1 MKSMYVIK
9 AMLEKSNN
17 TNLLNVVLTLTFSL
31 GEKLSLDGMHT
42 KAVDAWKKEIEH
54 LTGVYWNKHQTSTT
68 ELAI

>member
-1 MKSMYVIK
+1 MYVIK
-9 AMLEKSNN
+9 AILEKSNN

-54 LTGVYWNKHQTSTT
+54 LTGVY
-68 ELAI
+68 